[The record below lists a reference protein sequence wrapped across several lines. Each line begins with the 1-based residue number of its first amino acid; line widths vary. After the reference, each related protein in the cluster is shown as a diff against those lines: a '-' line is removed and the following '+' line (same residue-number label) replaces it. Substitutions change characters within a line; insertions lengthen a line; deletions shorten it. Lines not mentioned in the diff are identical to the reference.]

1 VDAGRYD
8 TILELLQSE
17 RGELL
22 ALLGALAPD
31 AWSGATGCPGW
42 SVKDIA
48 AHVLSDDVGILAR
61 ERDSFRAPGAPPSSS
76 WDDLVRFVNERNE
89 AWVAAWRRVSPR
101 LLIDLLAVTGPSL
114 WDFYRTLDAD
124 ALGESVSWAG
134 TQPAPN
140 WLRVAREYTE
150 RWVHQQQIR
159 DATGTPGLREA
170 RWVRP
175 LLDTFAHSLP
185 IALQAVDAPEG
196 TAVTLEATG
205 EGGGRWTVARR
216 GEGWQLAAEPTTQ
229 RPSTVVTVEV
239 DTLWRLYTKA
249 IDRDAARAR
258 ARIEGDAALGERLLA
273 ARAIIA

>member
-8 TILELLQSE
+8 TILELLESE
-17 RGELL
+17 RHELL
-22 ALLGALAPD
+22 ALLRALAPD
-31 AWSGATGCPGW
+31 AWSGPTSCPGW

-48 AHVLSDDVGILAR
+48 AHVLGDDVGILAR
-61 ERDSFRAPGAPPSSS
+61 ERDGFRAPDSSQSSS
-76 WDDLVRFVNERNE
+76 WDDLVRLVNERNE
-89 AWVAAWRRVSPR
+89 VWVAAWRRASPR
-101 LLIDLLAVTGPSL
+101 LLIDLLAITGPSL
-114 WDFYRTLDAD
+114 WDFYRALDPD
-124 ALGESVSWAG
+124 ALGGPVSWAG

-175 LLDTFAHSLP
+175 LLDTFAHALP
-185 IALQAVDAPEG
+185 MALRG
-196 TAVTLEATG
+196 TEVPDGTVVALEATG

-216 GEGWQLAAEPTTQ
+216 DGGWSIAAETSTE
-229 RPSTVVTVEV
+229 RPSTVVTIDV
-239 DTLWRLYTKA
+239 DTLSRIYTKA
-249 IDRDAARAR
+249 IDRDAARAQ

>member
-1 VDAGRYD
+1 MDAGRYD
-8 TILELLQSE
+8 TILELLESE
-17 RGELL
+17 RDELL

-42 SVKDIA
+42 SVQDIA
-48 AHVLSDDVGILAR
+48 AHVLGDDVGILAR
-61 ERDSFRAPGAPPSSS
+61 ERDGFRAPGSPQSSS

-89 AWVAAWRRVSPR
+89 VWVAAWRRASPR
-101 LLIDLLAVTGPSL
+101 LVVDLLAVTGPSL
-114 WDFYRTLDAD
+114 WGFYRALDPD
-124 ALGESVSWAG
+124 ALGAPVSWAG

-159 DATGTPGLREA
+159 DAAGTPGLREA

-175 LLDTFAHSLP
+175 LLDTFAHALP
-185 IALQAVDAPEG
+185 VALQAAAASDG
-196 TAVTLEATG
+196 TAVALEATG

-216 GEGWQLAAEPTTQ
+216 GERWQLAAETTTE
-229 RPSTVVTVEV
+229 RLSTVVTVDVE
-239 DTLWRLYTKA
+239 TLWQLYTKA
-249 IDRDAARAR
+249 IDRDAGRAR
-258 ARIEGDAALGERLLA
+258 ARIDGDTALAEHLLA

>member
-8 TILELLQSE
+8 TILGLLESERDELLT
-17 RGELL
+17 
-22 ALLGALAPD
+22 LLGALAPD

-48 AHVLSDDVGILAR
+48 AHILGDDVGILAR
-61 ERDSFRAPGAPPSSS
+61 ERDSFRAPDSPQSSS
-76 WDDLVRFVNERNE
+76 WDDLVRFVNERN
-89 AWVAAWRRVSPR
+89 AVWVAAWRRASPR

-114 WDFYRTLDAD
+114 WDFYRTLEPG
-124 ALGESVSWAG
+124 ALGGPVSWAG

-175 LLDTFAHSLP
+175 LLDTFAHALP
-185 IALQAVDAPEG
+185 MALRSIDAPDG
-196 TAVTLEATG
+196 TAVALEATG
-205 EGGGRWTVARR
+205 EGGGRWTVACRDGR
-216 GEGWQLAAEPTTQ
+216 WSLAAETSTE
-229 RPSTVVTVEV
+229 RPSSVVTIDV
-239 DTLWRLYTKA
+239 DTLSRIFTKA
-249 IDRDAARAR
+249 IDRDAARAQ
-258 ARIEGDAALGERLLA
+258 ARIEGDAALGEHLLA

>member
-8 TILELLQSE
+8 TILELLESE
-17 RGELL
+17 RDEVL
-22 ALLGALAPD
+22 ALLGALASD

-48 AHVLSDDVGILAR
+48 AHVLGDDVGILAR
-61 ERDSFRAPGAPPSSS
+61 ERDGFRAPGAPLSSS

-89 AWVAAWRRVSPR
+89 AWVAAWRRASPR

-114 WDFYRTLDAD
+114 WAFYRNLDPD
-124 ALGESVSWAG
+124 ALGAPVSWAG

-185 IALQAVDAPEG
+185 IALQAVEAPAG
-196 TAVTLEATG
+196 TAVALEATG
-205 EGGGRWTVARR
+205 EGGGRWVVARR
-216 GEGWQLAAEPTTQ
+216 GEGWQLAAEPATE